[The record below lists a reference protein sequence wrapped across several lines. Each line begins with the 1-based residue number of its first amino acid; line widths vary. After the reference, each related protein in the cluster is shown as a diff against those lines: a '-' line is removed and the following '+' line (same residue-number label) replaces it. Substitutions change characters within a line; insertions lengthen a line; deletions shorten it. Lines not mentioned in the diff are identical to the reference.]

1 MNKGKTLLA
10 QVLDFVPK
18 YEFDK
23 LVEKYQG
30 NYKAQE
36 FSCWEQYVCMVFA
49 QLTQRESLRDIE
61 TCLRTVS
68 NKLYHCGLNHSALK
82 VQRFDKAMKLPTPK

>member
-1 MNKGKTLLA
+1 MNKGKRLLA
-10 QVLDFVPK
+10 QVMDFVPK

-23 LVEKYQG
+23 LAEKYQG

-36 FSCWEQYVCMVFA
+36 FSCWEQYVCMAFA

-61 TCLRTVS
+61 TCLC
-68 NKLYHCGLNHSALK
+68 L
-82 VQRFDKAMKLPTPK
+82 